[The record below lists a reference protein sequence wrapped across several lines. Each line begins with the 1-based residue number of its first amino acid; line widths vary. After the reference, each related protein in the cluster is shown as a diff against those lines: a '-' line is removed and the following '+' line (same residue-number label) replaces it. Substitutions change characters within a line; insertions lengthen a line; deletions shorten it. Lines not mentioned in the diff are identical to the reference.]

1 MDTNPPTAKQLAYL
15 RALAERT
22 GRTFAWPRTSQQA
35 SAEIRKLRAT
45 QSDSRVERA
54 IERREIADAIA
65 TGPVDGSRVRD
76 HEVAGWG
83 STASWS
89 QRS

>member
-1 MDTNPPTAKQLAYL
+1 MDNEPPTAKQLAYL

-22 GRTFAWPRTSQQA
+22 GRTFAWPRTSRQA
-35 SAEIRKLRAT
+35 SAEIRKLREA
-45 QSDSRVERA
+45 QPESHVER
-54 IERREIADAIA
+54 RDMADAVA
-65 TGPVDGSRVRD
+65 SGPRDSCRVHP